1 MSAAVNLVLRGA
13 VLFTPGDR
21 AERFDKG
28 WAASAG
34 QLILDLEDAVTPER
48 KATAREAVAAW
59 VHGSGHRPLVRL
71 NATDSPFFTQDCTA
85 LGTLAV
91 AGLIV
96 PKVNYAADLDAV
108 RAVWPATALFPLIE
122 SAQGLESAAE
132 IARAP
137 NVCQLLLGGLDL
149 HADCGIQCPHPALLE
164 HARLRLVLA
173 SRLGDLAAPVDSP
186 NPAVRELEQVSTD
199 AQAAARLGFA
209 GKLCIHPA
217 QLGAVN
223 AAFRPTEDQLTWARE
238 VLAAA
243 ESGAGALQLRG
254 QMVDAPVVASARA
267 ILGRS

>member
-1 MSAAVNLVLRGA
+1 MSIVVNHTLRGA

-21 AERFDKG
+21 SERFEKG

-34 QLILDLEDAVTPER
+34 QLILDLEDAVTPAR
-48 KATAREAVAAW
+48 KATAREAVATW
-59 VHGSGHRPLVRL
+59 LRGTGRRPLLRL
-71 NATDSPFFTQDCTA
+71 NALDSPFFAADCKA
-85 LGTLAV
+85 FGTLVV

-96 PKVNYAADLDAV
+96 PKVNAAADLDAV
-108 RAVWPATALFPLIE
+108 RAVWPATALFPLVE

-137 NVCQLLLGGLDL
+137 GVCQLLLGGLDL
-149 HADCGIQCPHPALLE
+149 HADCGIQFPHAALLE

-173 SRLGDLAAPVDSP
+173 SRMGNLAAPVDSP
-186 NPAVRELEQVSTD
+186 NPAVRELEQVSKD

-217 QLGAVN
+217 QLGTVN
-223 AAFRPTEDQLTWARE
+223 VAFRPTEDQLTWARE

-254 QMVDAPVVASARA
+254 QMIDAPVVASARA
-267 ILGRS
+267 ILGRT

>member
-1 MSAAVNLVLRGA
+1 MSAAVDLMLRGA

-21 AERFDKG
+21 AERFEKG

-34 QLILDLEDAVTPER
+34 QLILDLEDAVSPER
-48 KATAREAVAAW
+48 KATAREAVATW
-59 VHGSGHRPLVRL
+59 VRGSGHRPLVRL
-71 NATDSPFFTQDCTA
+71 NATDSSHFTQDCTA
-85 LGTLAV
+85 LGALAV

-96 PKVNYAADLDAV
+96 RKVNSAADLDAV

-137 NVCQLLLGGLDL
+137 DVCQLVLGDLDL
-149 HADCGIQCPHPALLE
+149 HADCGIQFPHPALLE

-173 SRLGDLAAPVDSP
+173 SRMGDLAAPVDSP
-186 NPAVRELEQVSTD
+186 NPAMRELEQVSTD

-209 GKLCIHPA
+209 GKLCIQPA

-223 AAFRPTEDQLTWARE
+223 EAFRPTEDELTWARE

-243 ESGAGALQLRG
+243 ESGAGASQLRG

-267 ILGRS
+267 ILRRS